1 MMKQNVKQFIETYI
15 DAIQENSIEFVFKQ
29 AAAELSTD
37 ELFELS
43 EMLERINIPTEE
55 VRWKVFDQ
63 GVVDYIQGFLDGP
76 SWQRDKS
83 NSWARVDY
91 MLEEISDLG
100 FGRLNAKVHVLSNG
114 NKYGTTIR
122 KLAPEYGWQ
131 GSGDYAFEWFNS
143 VEFDKEYNYE

>member
-1 MMKQNVKQFIETYI
+1 MKPKVKKFIETFI
-15 DAIQENSIEFVFKQ
+15 EAIEENSLEFVFKQ

-37 ELFELS
+37 QLFELS
-43 EMLERINIPTEE
+43 EALESINIPTEE

-63 GVVDYIQGFLDGP
+63 SVIDYIQYNLAAP
-76 SWQRDKS
+76 SWQKDRS

-91 MLEEISDLG
+91 MLDGISNLG
-100 FGRLNAKVHVLSNG
+100 FGWLDAKEHIIANS

-131 GSGDYAFEWFNS
+131 GAGDYAFEWFDS
-143 VEFDKEYNYE
+143 VEFDKEYPYE

>member
-1 MMKQNVKQFIETYI
+1 MKPKVKQFIETYI
-15 DAIQENSIEFVFKQ
+15 EAIEDNSLEFVFKQ

-43 EMLERINIPTEE
+43 EVLEGIDIPTEE

-63 GVVDYIQGFLDGP
+63 GVVDYIQGRLAAP
-76 SWQRDKS
+76 SWQKDKS

-91 MLEEISDLG
+91 MLEEISNLG
-100 FGRLNAKVHVLSNG
+100 FGWQDAKAHVIANG
-114 NKYGTTIR
+114 NKYGTTVR

-143 VEFDKEYNYE
+143 AEFDKEYKYE

>member
-1 MMKQNVKQFIETYI
+1 MKPKVKQFIETYI
-15 DAIQENSIEFVFKQ
+15 EAIEENSLEFVFTQ
-29 AAAELSTD
+29 AAADLSTD
-37 ELFELS
+37 EIYELS
-43 EMLERINIPTEE
+43 EVLEGINIPTEE

-63 GVVDYIQGFLDGP
+63 GVIDYIQYHLSIP
-76 SWQRDKS
+76 SYMKDRS

-91 MLEEISDLG
+91 MLDGISDLG
-100 FGRLNAKVHVLSNG
+100 FGWLNAKAHVLSNG

-143 VEFDKEYNYE
+143 AEFDKEYTYE